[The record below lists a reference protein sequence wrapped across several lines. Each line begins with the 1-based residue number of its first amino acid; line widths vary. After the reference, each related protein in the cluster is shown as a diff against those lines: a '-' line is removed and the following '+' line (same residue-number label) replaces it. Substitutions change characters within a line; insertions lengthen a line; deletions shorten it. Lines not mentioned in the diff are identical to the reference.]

1 MNVSQMLALPSFKGA
16 HVIAGSSGLSRE
28 VDTAMIIEA
37 PDIEKW
43 GRSGQL
49 LITSF
54 YAFADLSDDELADF
68 FAKAD
73 EIGVSAIAFKP
84 ERLVDSAPAHMV
96 QLCEQHGIPLIQIPA
111 DTKYEGLLLDVL
123 GHFLDSNL
131 SLLNHFFDLHRRMM
145 AFALKMPTI
154 LEIIMY
160 LRKTIHADITFFDS
174 TKDRRTTTNQMLSEF
189 TSPRLHEIAPDRY
202 RTHRYF
208 DAQLSYVNTQRHATA
223 VLIPSSDDQIYYLII
238 HTDSGN
244 LAPMDIMAVENVV
257 SLLQMEML
265 KRHAVDQKLF
275 FQNNNLVHDLLLGRH
290 AEHSY
295 IDTSL
300 ETLGIAQH
308 PYYQI
313 LLLRITLK
321 NPAEIDRREDVLLS
335 IRRRL
340 KMFYPEIAYFESND
354 RIAFI
359 HNFKGDSSR
368 FDTAII
374 QASIKEVSEIPA
386 MPAFS
391 YLAALSGTGDRYG
404 LPDLN
409 KGVVDIA
416 QFFDTPSYR
425 NTCIH
430 YDDLGVYKILMQVG
444 DTSELIRYIDP
455 RVARLHAEHP
465 EFMDSVVTLC
475 ENNLNYQETARELY
489 VHPKTIRYRADRM
502 QKLYGFDLHNADDR
516 MQIVLGDRIYKLADS
531 QYRR

>member
-16 HVIAGSSGLSRE
+16 RVIAGSRGLARE
-28 VDTAMIIEA
+28 VETAMIIEA

-54 YAFADLSDDELADF
+54 YAFANLDDRELAAF
-68 FAKAD
+68 FAKAS
-73 EIGVSAIAFKP
+73 EIGISAIAFKP
-84 ERLVDSAPAHMV
+84 ERLVDRAPQAMV
-96 QLCEQHGIPLIQIPA
+96 ELCETNNIPLIQISA
-111 DTKYEGLLLDVL
+111 DTKYEQLLLDVL

-131 SLLNHFFDLHRRMM
+131 ALLNHFFELHHRMM
-145 AFALKMPTI
+145 TFALKTPTV

-160 LRKTIHADITFFDS
+160 LRKTIHADVTFFDS
-174 TKDRRTTTNQMLSEF
+174 TKDRRTTTNQALSEF
-189 TSPRLHEIAPDRY
+189 SSPRLHELPPDRF
-202 RTHRYF
+202 RTHHYF
-208 DAQLSYVNTQRHATA
+208 DAQLSYAHTVRHATA

-238 HTDSGN
+238 HTDSSN

-257 SLLQMEML
+257 SLLQMEVL
-265 KRHAVDQKLF
+265 KRNAVDQKLF

-290 AEHSY
+290 AEHAY

-313 LLLRITLK
+313 LLLRIDLH
-321 NPAEIDRREDVLLS
+321 NPAEVDRREDVLVS

-354 RIAFI
+354 RIAII
-359 HNFKGDSSR
+359 HNYKGEASR
-368 FDTAII
+368 FDTAVI
-374 QASIKEVSEIPA
+374 QASLREVSEIPA

-391 YLAALSGTGDRYG
+391 YLAALSNVGDRYS
-404 LPDLN
+404 LPELN
-409 KGVVDIA
+409 KGVVDMS

-425 NTCIH
+425 NTCIR

-455 RVARLHAEHP
+455 RVARLHTEYP
-465 EFMDSVVTLC
+465 EFMESVVALC
-475 ENNLNYQETARELY
+475 ENNLNYQETARQLY
-489 VHPKTIRYRADRM
+489 VHPKTIRYRADRV
-502 QKLYGFDLHNADDR
+502 QKLYSFDLHNADDR
-516 MQIVLGDRIYKLADS
+516 MQIILGDRIYKLAETS
-531 QYRR
+531 HRR